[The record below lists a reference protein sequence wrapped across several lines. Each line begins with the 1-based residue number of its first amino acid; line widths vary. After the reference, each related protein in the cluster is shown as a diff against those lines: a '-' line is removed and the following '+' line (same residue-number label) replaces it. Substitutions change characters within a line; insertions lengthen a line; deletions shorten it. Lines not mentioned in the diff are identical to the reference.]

1 MVPFPLFEP
10 KRMKSPT
17 ICLLFFLFITLA
29 ETQGQ
34 LSHQRKYP
42 VRVSSLTTHQKE
54 VQRSSMLNM
63 VDPQTLIS
71 GLIYDLRYAT
81 EQNFTGKRMYPKG
94 TQSSFLR
101 VAAAKALKK
110 AADSLRQYGLGIK
123 IFDAYR
129 PFRVTLRFWKLI
141 KDERYVA
148 NPSKGSGHNRGIA
161 VDLTLYEL
169 KSGAELN
176 MGTGFDN
183 FSDTAHH
190 SFEYL
195 PAPIAMNRFL
205 LKSIMTQAGFN
216 ALETEWWHYALPNP
230 SAYSILDIPFKKLKV
245 KSANP

>member
-1 MVPFPLFEP
+1 
-10 KRMKSPT
+10 
-17 ICLLFFLFITLA
+17 
-29 ETQGQ
+29 
-34 LSHQRKYP
+34 
-42 VRVSSLTTHQKE
+42 
-54 VQRSSMLNM
+54 MLNM
-63 VDPQTLIS
+63 VDPETLIP

-101 VAAAKALKK
+101 VAAALALKK

-129 PFRVTLRFWKLI
+129 PFQVTVRFWKLI

-190 SFEYL
+190 SFENL
-195 PAPIAMNRFL
+195 PAPIAKNRLL
-205 LKSIMTQAGFN
+205 LKRVMMQAGFN

-245 KSANP
+245 KPVNF

>member
-1 MVPFPLFEP
+1 MVPFPPFEP

-17 ICLLFFLFITLA
+17 FCLLFFLFITLA

-34 LSHQRKYP
+34 LSQQRKYP
-42 VRVSSLTTHQKE
+42 VRVSSVTTHQKE

-63 VDPQTLIS
+63 VDPQTLIP

-101 VAAAKALKK
+101 VAAAKALEK

-169 KSGAELN
+169 KSGDELN

-190 SFEYL
+190 SFENL
-195 PAPIAMNRFL
+195 PAPIARNRFL

>member
-1 MVPFPLFEP
+1 MVPFPPFEP

-17 ICLLFFLFITLA
+17 FCLLFFLFITLA

-54 VQRSSMLNM
+54 VQRSSMLYM
-63 VDPQTLIS
+63 VDPQTLIP

-101 VAAAKALKK
+101 IAAAKALEK
-110 AADSLRQYGLGIK
+110 AADSLQQYGLGIK

-190 SFEYL
+190 SFENL
-195 PAPIAMNRFL
+195 PAPIASNRFL